1 MSKFFM
7 VRDFKWLEYA
17 IAVLIAALLA
27 WALTQ
32 GLDSIIPRIYDDSS
46 ESYFVN
52 VLKDAYDSGE
62 ITHAESREI
71 LQVHRNSQLRFK
83 LEKWRIRFLF
93 VLSIGISAIVT
104 VLLFKKYRLLRFRER
119 LSAEQ

>member
-1 MSKFFM
+1 MAKSLM
-7 VRDFKWLEYA
+7 VRNFKWLEYT

-27 WALTQ
+27 WVLIWA
-32 GLDSIIPRIYDDSS
+32 LDSIVPRIYDDLS
-46 ESYFVN
+46 ESYFVDA
-52 VLKDAYDSGE
+52 LKDAYDSGE

-71 LQVHRNSQLRFK
+71 LQIHRNSQLRFK
-83 LEKWRIRFLF
+83 LDKWRIRLLF
-93 VLSIGISAIVT
+93 VLSIGISAAVT

>member
-1 MSKFFM
+1 MIRNF
-7 VRDFKWLEYA
+7 RWLEYT

-27 WALTQ
+27 WVLIWA
-32 GLDSIIPRIYDDSS
+32 LDSIVPRIYDYSS
-46 ESYFVN
+46 ESYFVD

-71 LQVHRNSQLRFK
+71 LEIHRNSQLRFK
-83 LEKWRIRFLF
+83 LEKWRIRLLF
-93 VLSIGISAIVT
+93 VLSIGISTAVV

>member
-1 MSKFFM
+1 M